1 MALADCHASSMAWV
15 RMLPGRP
22 APPHRGGHGAK
33 GTLIRLRKEKRY
45 LVMPVCSERAGKA
58 RRATT
63 HSADKQT
70 SLALL
75 QRKYNFA

>member
-22 APPHRGGHGAK
+22 APPQTGRTLLK

-45 LVMPVCSERAGKA
+45 LVMPVCSERASKA

-63 HSADKQT
+63 DSADIQT